1 MANEETTMK
10 RTLLAIFLIVLCF
23 TILAS
28 CNQKPKG
35 TPSDDITCGTF
46 IVVEVSESNI
56 LVADIGEGGVAIETM
71 QYSVP
76 NWFHPSV
83 VDIKIGDKIT
93 IYTNGEVLETY
104 PMQFAEIQKMEYKD
118 VDGCITT
125 VIPD

>member
-1 MANEETTMK
+1 MK
-10 RTLLAIFLIVLCF
+10 RTLLTISLIALCF

-83 VDIKIGDKIT
+83 VDIKTGDKIT

-104 PMQFAEIQKMEYKD
+104 PVQFAEIQKMEYKD

>member
-1 MANEETTMK
+1 MK

-28 CNQKPKG
+28 CNQKSKG
-35 TPSDDITCGTF
+35 TPNDDITCGTF
-46 IVVEVSESNI
+46 IVIEVSESNI

-83 VDIKIGDKIT
+83 VDIKTGEKIT

>member
-1 MANEETTMK
+1 MK

-23 TILAS
+23 AILAS
-28 CNQKPKG
+28 CNQKSKG
-35 TPSDDITCGTF
+35 TPNDDITCGTF
-46 IVVEVSESNI
+46 IVIEVSESNI